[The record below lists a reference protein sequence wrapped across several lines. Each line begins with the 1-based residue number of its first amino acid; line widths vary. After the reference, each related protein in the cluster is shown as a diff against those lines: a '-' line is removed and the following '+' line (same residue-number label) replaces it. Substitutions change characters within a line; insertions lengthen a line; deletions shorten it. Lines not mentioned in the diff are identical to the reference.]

1 MTTRLKKEREEN
13 EINEFSSINLIINEI
28 IFKIEIVNERIE
40 RNKNFIPSSNVSL
53 LKTKE
58 EDLKNF
64 DFNSFTSRK
73 HPPLVCTLC
82 NKEGHLLIG
91 MNDFHFICFLFSS
104 IFLFPPLK

>member
-91 MNDFHFICFLFSS
+91 MNDSFICFLFS
-104 IFLFPPLK
+104 